1 MSHELTKSKF
11 EQDVR
16 AIIDNSFK
24 ASIADAKKRTSIV
37 AITMEDSIL
46 IELSDLYPDHD
57 VNVDVTA
64 CVSTTTTYNTVVT
77 NHTLGMN
84 IMQENT
90 EAPKDMD
97 QAALNMAQRS
107 NIAIEVTRVIRD
119 TLTDAY
125 LEAEVTGIDS
135 AADHIRTAIMEAI
148 PPVVGEHKWDVF
160 VEVNENWTATVKVT
174 VEKVTSVRLRATR
187 QFEQEA
193 A

>member
-24 ASIADAKKRTSIV
+24 ASNAGAKKQTSVV
-37 AITMEDSIL
+37 AIIMEDNIL

-64 CVSTTTTYNTVVT
+64 CVSTTTTYTTVVT

-84 IMQENT
+84 IVQENT
-90 EAPKDMD
+90 ETPKDMD

-135 AADHIRTAIMEAI
+135 AAAHIRTAIMEAI